1 MKLHFQTKLIVILAT
16 ALIATCLCRSTV
28 FAQAE
33 AEAKTKAEARAEA
46 TAEKP
51 AKAAKKDDAKPDY
64 SRKSN
69 RFTEVFAP
77 VADLMKASTVRVLA
91 GEEQVSLGTIID
103 ENGLILTKASELKRN
118 LSCGIGDEIF
128 PAEVIGIH
136 PETDLALL
144 KIEIK
149 SEALKPIVWS
159 SEPGIDLGK
168 WVVSPK
174 ANSEDQAAIGV
185 ISTAQLRQIKPSRPF
200 IGIEM
205 KDAKTGIR
213 ITKVVNKSPADYSG
227 LLVGDVI
234 FQLDDQ
240 PIKNRIELFKALGQY
255 DADDRVTIMVTR
267 FEKEVEIRLTLAEAD
282 KLSPSSQRSNQQNS
296 MGSRLSRRRKD
307 FPKAIQHD
315 SMLQSDTCGGPLLD
329 LSGNAIGINIARAG
343 RVASYALPVEVVLPI
358 VKELKTGKL
367 APTVVNKAKIEV
379 IKTVLAKLK
388 DQLEALPQKQAKLNI
403 QVNAEIARKQE
414 AKASLAALEKLV
426 EERKARLAE
435 IEKRSGGLRKELNT
449 IRKKLRSGRKSTSR
463 LEEQLERLKTGSSR

>member
-1 MKLHFQTKLIVILAT
+1 MMLNFRTTFIVLLAT
-16 ALIATCLCRSTV
+16 ALISTCSCSSAI
-28 FAQAE
+28 AQ
-33 AEAKTKAEARAEA
+33 A

-51 AKAAKKDDAKPDY
+51 AKQSKRSASKPDY
-64 SRKSN
+64 SRKSEQ
-69 RFTEVFAP
+69 FTEVFAP
-77 VADLMKASTVRVLA
+77 VADLMKLSTVRVMA
-91 GEEQVSLGTIID
+91 SEEQVALGTIID
-103 ENGLILTKASELKRN
+103 QDGLILTKASELKRN
-118 LSCGIGDEIF
+118 LSCGIGDQTF

-144 KIEIK
+144 KIETK
-149 SEALKPIVWS
+149 TNTLKPIVWA

-185 ISTAQLRQIKPSRPF
+185 ISTATLRQIKPSRPF

-240 PIKNRIELFKALGQY
+240 PIKNRIELFKAIGQY
-255 DADDRVTIMVTR
+255 DANDRVTIKVTR
-267 FEKEVEIRLTLAEAD
+267 FENEVEIRLTLAEAD

-343 RVASYALPVEVVLPI
+343 RVASYALPVEIVLPI
-358 VKELKTGKL
+358 VKELKTGNL
-367 APTVVNKAKIEV
+367 APAVVNKAKIEV
-379 IKTVLAKLK
+379 IKTDLVKLK
-388 DQLEALPQKQAKLNI
+388 EQLEALPQKQSKLNI

-414 AKASLAALEKLV
+414 LKASISELEKLLSD
-426 EERKARLAE
+426 RKKRLAE
-435 IEKRSGGLRKELNT
+435 IEKRNGGLRKDLNA
-449 IRKKLRSGRKSTSR
+449 IRKKLRSGRKSTSI
-463 LEEQLERLKTGSSR
+463 LEQQLERLKTGSSR